1 MRARVV
7 VADQSEAR
15 FYELQGMESGL
26 RLTRRLTDAAAHLH
40 NRDMVSD
47 KPGRVFDHA
56 PPSTGRRGGVGHHST
71 GGERSPR
78 KHEAESFARTII
90 EELEKAR
97 QAGEFDSLIVMAGPG
112 FLGLLRAASPKALTS
127 VIAAEVDKDL
137 VHQADAAIIAHVPW
151 DELS

>member
-15 FYELQGMESGL
+15 FYDLQGMESGL

-56 PPSTGRRGGVGHHST
+56 PPSTGRRGSVGHHST

-78 KHEAESFARTII
+78 RHEAESFARTII

-97 QAGEFDSLIVMAGPG
+97 QAGEFERLVVMAGPG

-127 VIAAEVDKDL
+127 VIVAEVDKDL
-137 VHQADAAIIAHVPW
+137 VHQTDAAIIAHVPW
-151 DELS
+151 EELS

>member
-15 FYELQGMESGL
+15 FYALEDMESGL
-26 RLTRRLTDAAAHLH
+26 RLTGRLTDVAAHLH

-47 KPGRVFDHA
+47 KPGTVFDHA
-56 PPSTGRRGGVGHHST
+56 PPLTGRRGGVGHHAT

-90 EELEKAR
+90 EELDKAR
-97 QAGEFDSLIVMAGPG
+97 QAGEFDRLIVMAGPG
-112 FLGLLRAASPKALTS
+112 FLGLLREAFPKALRS
-127 VIAAEVDKDL
+127 VIAAEVGKDL
-137 VHQADAAIIAHVPW
+137 VHQSDAAIMAHVPW
-151 DELS
+151 DKLS